1 MSLPQNKM
9 TRLGWKDVSS
19 AIGLPFL
26 LLGAFWGWIL
36 IKRPGSPLSKY
47 GVRVEWKVGGATN
60 SYPWIE
66 VWYEDET
73 RRIDCPAIFGGIADP
88 ELSYKDIDGDQIP
101 EIHFSDDRFE
111 QIVGFK
117 PGLAGVRPRW
127 IIHKNNAP
135 PGKED

>member
-1 MSLPQNKM
+1 M
-9 TRLGWKDVSS
+9 TRLSWIGVAS
-19 AIGLPFL
+19 AIGIPVL
-26 LLGAFWGWIL
+26 LLGGCWGVIFL
-36 IKRPGSPLSKY
+36 KRPETPLAEY

-66 VWYEDET
+66 VWFEDE
-73 RRIDCPAIFGGIADP
+73 RQRIDCPAIFGGIADP
-88 ELSYKDIDGDQIP
+88 ELSYKDIDGDGIP

-117 PGLAGVRPRW
+117 PGVVGAPPRW

-135 PGKED
+135 PG